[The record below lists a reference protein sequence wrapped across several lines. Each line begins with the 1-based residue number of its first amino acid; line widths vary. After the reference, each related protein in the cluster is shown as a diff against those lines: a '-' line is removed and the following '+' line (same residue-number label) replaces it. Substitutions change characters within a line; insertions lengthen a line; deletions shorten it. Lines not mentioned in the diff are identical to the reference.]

1 MTPYHPI
8 LSSMTLR
15 RLDSVCVLS
24 RAVKMVGGHGIL
36 ARSRQRQ
43 FLAYGVLESSLLR
56 ALWMADR
63 EAAAVSV
70 VRSRGPVPPI
80 LKLEIGG
87 ARRASSQRERER
99 GVKWR
104 QQGSSAPSLKRG
116 QIAQGERED
125 FGRVQPTRRHPR
137 SSVRERERHTHR
149 ATALDWTALRCWIF
163 RHAAATWRCTG
174 NSHCTRTF
182 ALSRSSLGQRGEQQQ
197 QQQLR
202 SEMQSHARLAITSFS
217 PHSNVAHL
225 QHSYR
230 HHTSNSLPSYS
241 AAARLASSLLQPSS
255 ATSTPSGLAIPAHQ
269 PKPS

>member
-1 MTPYHPI
+1 MCAVSCCEDGGWPWLPCKVSTETI
-8 LSSMTLR
+8 FGLR
-15 RLDSVCVLS
+15 SVRV
-24 RAVKMVGGHGIL
+24 
-36 ARSRQRQ
+36 
-43 FLAYGVLESSLLR
+43 ESVAR
-56 ALWMADR
+56 ALDGGSGGGCG
-63 EAAAVSV
+63 VSGEIE
-70 VRSRGPVPPI
+70 GPVPPI

-104 QQGSSAPSLKRG
+104 QQGSSAPSLK
-116 QIAQGERED
+116 ED
-125 FGRVQPTRRHPR
+125 KLR
-137 SSVRERERHTHR
+137 RERGFWACAADAPPPAQLSARERDTHR

-202 SEMQSHARLAITSFS
+202 SVMQSHARLAITSFS

-230 HHTSNSLPSYS
+230 HRTSISLPSYS